1 MCSGVCQPLGSRM
14 RSFTCAVTEAGL
26 LAGVDPGLQNE
37 MRGEGGE
44 ELRGLVSADAKS

>member
-1 MCSGVCQPLGSRM
+1 MQSQRL
-14 RSFTCAVTEAGL
+14 GL

-44 ELRGLVSADAKS
+44 ELRGLVSQTQNLTGEDLSVVCIGGWFLRQ